1 MDEENETLLMRYLEL
16 FAGVK
21 QKVVNDTAAAA
32 IFQEIAR
39 DRRMQ
44 QIKPEQG
51 ADGDAPATDKQIGYL
66 KRLGVQIPPELTKQR
81 ASEILDQVE
90 AAKST
95 AAEALS

>member
-1 MDEENETLLMRYLEL
+1 MVEENETLLMRYLEL

-21 QKVVNDTAAAA
+21 QKVMNDTAAAA

-44 QIKPEQG
+44 HIKPERG
-51 ADGDAPATDKQIGYL
+51 ADGEVPATDKQIGYL
-66 KRLGVQIPPELTKQR
+66 KKLGVDIPPKLSKQK
-81 ASEILDQVE
+81 ASEILDQLE